1 MNDLNDSEENA
12 SNDEITTQSK
22 ATLSIDGLNYELE
35 SLPESVISVV
45 NSLQFL
51 AIEIK
56 KLDADLAIHQTAKNA
71 YISGLRE
78 EITKMETSV
87 DD

>member
-1 MNDLNDSEENA
+1 MNGLDDSEENA

-35 SLPESVISVV
+35 SLPESVIAVV

-51 AIEIK
+51 AVEIK
-56 KLDADLAIHQTAKNA
+56 KLD
-71 YISGLRE
+71 
-78 EITKMETSV
+78 
-87 DD
+87 